1 MLARQR
7 ASPEILKDKILQSG
21 VEKSRRMV
29 PAAIAISIIED
40 KQESA
45 SEELNRT
52 MQDALG

>member
-1 MLARQR
+1 MLARQH
-7 ASPEILKDKILQSG
+7 ALPEILKDKILQSG
-21 VEKSRRMV
+21 VKISRRMV